1 MKKILTIAA
10 ALLGTATLF
19 AVTPGVASAAGA
31 QAAIA
36 VRHADLDLATVAG
49 QRALERR
56 IARAARTICGMDE
69 QVTGT
74 RLSSPEATACYQRA
88 QRDVRQRVA
97 AAIETSQRGG

>member
-1 MKKILTIAA
+1 MNKILTIAA

-19 AVTPGVASAAGA
+19 AATPGVASAETA
-31 QAAIA
+31 QTAVA

-69 QVTGT
+69 HVAGT
-74 RLSSPEATACYQRA
+74 RMSSPAATACYQRA

-97 AAIETSQRGG
+97 TAIETSQRGG